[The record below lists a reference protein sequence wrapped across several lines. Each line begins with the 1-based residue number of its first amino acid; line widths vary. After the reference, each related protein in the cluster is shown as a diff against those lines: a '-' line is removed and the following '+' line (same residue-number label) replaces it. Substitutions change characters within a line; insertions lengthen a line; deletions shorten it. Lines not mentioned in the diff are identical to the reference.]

1 MRRRFERD
9 TRPVSSGWTG
19 CERLADRS
27 ARTGESGGP
36 EDGRFQRARVLRR
49 GKVSRTRV

>member
-19 CERLADRS
+19 CERLAGS
-27 ARTGESGGP
+27 SVRTGESRGP
-36 EDGRFQRARVLRR
+36 EDGRFQRARVSRR
-49 GKVSRTRV
+49 GTVSRTRV